1 MIWIRS
7 IPTKVKINFY
17 FHNSLSL
24 IQPTPETRAFHLYEV
39 VTGASSR
46 SQAQPSVTLRSS
58 RLPLGDAVRPSSCP
72 GIYCGRHYLPDGN
85 WSDCG
90 ACPRGYRTNSYSIC
104 VKCEDSPEF
113 YDWLYLG
120 FMVLLALVLHW
131 FCIDTAALRRRFVDT
146 SLRLIALLLMI
157 TINFCKEVFALHLS
171 ALVETAMAAV
181 LTLLMSEPWGKLEV
195 RSCRTQ
201 KLSDWYTLLH
211 NPNPDYADTLHCTQ
225 EAVYPLYTMV
235 FIFYAL
241 SIVLMLLMRPWLA
254 GHFLPVYGKMSIY
267 AALYFFPTL
276 ALIQAVLGG
285 LIYYSFPYMVII
297 MSVISN
303 AAHFAFKLDQISAFK
318 RKLFAG
324 PESDSQTQGMLQTIA
339 YTNNYLFYGWPRGKV
354 LNFCAGGLGFNLQS
368 RHRFI

>member
-1 MIWIRS
+1 MNNNEEAEMGHAHSDKLRRPVGDI
-7 IPTKVKINFY
+7 V
-17 FHNSLSL
+17 
-24 IQPTPETRAFHLYEV
+24 QPATRQFVEPNDKQSTCTIKLA
-39 VTGASSR
+39 AS
-46 SQAQPSVTLRSS
+46 P
-58 RLPLGDAVRPSSCP
+58 PGDAVRPSSCP
-72 GIYCGRHYLPDGN
+72 GIYCGRHYLADGN

-131 FCIDTAALRRRFVDT
+131 FCIDTAALRR
-146 SLRLIALLLMI
+146 S
-157 TINFCKEVFALHLS
+157 FCKEVFALHLS
-171 ALVETAMAAV
+171 ALVETTMAAV

-241 SIVLMLLMRPWLA
+241 SIVLMLIIRPWLA

-285 LIYYSFPYMVII
+285 LIYYSFPYMS
-297 MSVISN
+297 MKSLVISTLTDVRN
-303 AAHFAFKLDQISAFK
+303 MVILIGHWLLHAYGIIALTQLREPALHAALIALIPLPAAFYVLTARFTD
-318 RKLFAG
+318 
-324 PESDSQTQGMLQTIA
+324 P
-339 YTNNYLFYGWPRGKV
+339 NKV
-354 LNFCAGGLGFNLQS
+354 
-368 RHRFI
+368 HTD